1 MEDSKARNFIFKII
15 HMLNIHSDLVQ
26 KEMAAIGTNAFCV
39 LLAISSHI
47 SPLKRDCF
55 PSRAKIKK
63 ITGLGDDA
71 IRSAIKKLSDVGYLR
86 MEQSR
91 IDEPGKTKGRFEKTI
106 YTVMTP
112 HIGVYCP
119 VNQVPV
125 EDEKPGGPERHP
137 ADPHAGERHPAD
149 PALSISNEGS
159 ISNEK
164 SLLPQPPSGEL
175 QSLSS
180 APATT
185 QTPRRP
191 PVTWES
197 VLKLRATPALDGTVS
212 PAEDGDIWERRMFVF
227 DAVRRKYP
235 GTKAGLLQ
243 EFNGFLKKCWK
254 DKLVLDTELS
264 RMLYAVLYQIKW
276 KEAKNQA
283 EEFSAAWKNFSTW
296 INQAYWQSD
305 MDSWKSKSEWFH
317 GMCSP
322 ETKQEVERLKS
333 ILVCK

>member
-1 MEDSKARNFIFKII
+1 MSILRNPLKSNYSKIPNALICDNNISAGAFRVAAYLFSKADGWEVNN
-15 HMLNIHSDLVQ
+15 HD
-26 KEMAAIGTNAFCV
+26 
-39 LLAISSHI
+39 
-47 SPLKRDCF
+47 
-55 PSRAKIKK
+55 IKK
-63 ITGLGDDA
+63 TLGIGQNSTIAGYWKELLEAGWVTRERIRGEKNAIAGGYDYQLMLEPLLVEPNIVENATLGDSQTHNNTD
-71 IRSAIKKLSDVGYLR
+71 SFSNT
-86 MEQSR
+86 E
-91 IDEPGKTKGRFEKTI
+91 ENNP
-106 YTVMTP
+106 
-112 HIGVYCP
+112 
-119 VNQVPV
+119 
-125 EDEKPGGPERHP
+125 P
-137 ADPHAGERHPAD
+137 AP
-149 PALSISNEGS
+149 
-159 ISNEK
+159 K
-164 SLLPQPPSGEL
+164 GEL
-175 QSLSS
+175 QQSSLSS
-180 APATT
+180 ATT
-185 QTPRRP
+185 PTKRP
-191 PVTWES
+191 PVTWEA
-197 VLKLRATPALDGTVS
+197 VLKLRAAPALDGTVS

-254 DKLVLDTELS
+254 DKLVLDSELS